1 MALYQGIASA
11 MWLFVDT
18 RCPLRGCGV
27 GPRLR
32 VEAFSLR
39 LHCGASLRWGGR
51 GVRPYVIF
59 CWATMFI
66 DEAKIRVKAGDG
78 GNGCMAF
85 RREKFVPR
93 GGPSGGDGG
102 KGGDIWMESS
112 ERHNTLVH
120 FRFNPEYKAERGRH
134 GEGAKKTGRDGEGIV
149 LKVPVGTI
157 VFDEDTGEKVHD
169 FSRADE
175 RVVIAR
181 GGRGGRG
188 NAQFATSTHQ
198 APREHEDGRPG
209 EERNFRLELK
219 LLADVGL
226 VGYPNVGK
234 STLISVI
241 SAARPKV
248 ADYPFT
254 TLEPNLGVVA
264 VGDSPNVETRLASSP
279 RAKKTRQAASLTSR
293 RNEVSF
299 VVADIPGLIE
309 GAHAGS
315 GLGTQFLRHI
325 ERTRLLVHMVDVSD
339 SSGRADVVKDVDV
352 IRGELASFGAG
363 LETKP
368 TLMIAS
374 KIDVANPE
382 KLKKLKQWAT
392 RKKLKL
398 YPISAV
404 TGEGIEK
411 LKYAMAEGVEKV
423 RKTLTGAQGETKIPR
438 SSG

>member
-1 MALYQGIASA
+1 
-11 MWLFVDT
+11 
-18 RCPLRGCGV
+18 
-27 GPRLR
+27 
-32 VEAFSLR
+32 
-39 LHCGASLRWGGR
+39 
-51 GVRPYVIF
+51 
-59 CWATMFI
+59 MFI

-78 GNGCMAF
+78 GNGCLAF

-102 KGGDIWMESS
+102 RGGDVWMESS

-134 GEGAKKTGRDGEGIV
+134 GEGDKKTGRDGESIL

-157 VFDEDTGEKVHD
+157 VYDEDTGEIVHD
-169 FSRADE
+169 FSHADE
-175 RVVIAR
+175 KVIIAR

-209 EERNFRLELK
+209 EDRNFRLELK

-226 VGYPNVGK
+226 VGFPNVGK
-234 STLISVI
+234 STLISRI
-241 SAARPKV
+241 SAAKPKV

-254 TLEPNLGVVA
+254 TLEPNLGVVL
-264 VGDSPNVETRLASSP
+264 VGDKGKE
-279 RAKKTRQAASLTSR
+279 
-293 RNEVSF
+293 ESF

-309 GAHAGS
+309 GAHTGA

-339 SSGRADVVKDVDV
+339 SSGRADVIQDVDV
-352 IRGELASFGAG
+352 IRGELESFGAG
-363 LETKP
+363 LEKKP
-368 TLMIAS
+368 TLMVAS

-382 KLKKLKQWAT
+382 RLKKLNQWAT

-398 YPISAV
+398 YSISAV
-404 TGEGIEK
+404 TGEGIDK
-411 LKYAMAEGVEKV
+411 LKFAMAEEVDLA
-423 RKTLTGAQGETKIPR
+423 RKAAAVAAVNIEHDRFSERNI
-438 SSG
+438 